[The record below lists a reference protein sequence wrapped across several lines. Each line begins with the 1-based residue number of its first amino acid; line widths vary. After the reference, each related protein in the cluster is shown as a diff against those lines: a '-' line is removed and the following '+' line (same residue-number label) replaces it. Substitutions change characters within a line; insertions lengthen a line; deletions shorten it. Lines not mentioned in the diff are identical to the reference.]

1 MSEGI
6 ATPINNK
13 IDYFVSDLHL
23 GASYFMDPR
32 EHEKRVCEW
41 LRSIAPTAGRL
52 FLLGD
57 VLDYWFE
64 YRYVVP
70 RGFVRF
76 FGALAELADS
86 GVEITWVIG
95 NHDIWIFDYLPSE
108 LGIKVVDGVLDTM
121 IGGRRFVM
129 AHGDGIGRIPAKE
142 RLMRAVFRNRLCQR
156 LFAAVH
162 PRWTVG
168 IAYAWS
174 AHNRR
179 KHHTG
184 PTAMPLPVGPLE
196 QWVEA
201 RQGADRSLHPVDFY
215 VFGHYHTVVDR
226 VVSGAR
232 LIVLGD
238 WITNMSFGTFDGRE
252 FKIHRVESA
261 EKW

>member
-1 MSEGI
+1 MPDL
-6 ATPINNK
+6 TPVEK

-41 LRSIAPTAGRL
+41 LRSIVPTARRL

-57 VLDYWFE
+57 ILDYWFE
-64 YRYVVP
+64 YKYVIP

-76 FGALAELADS
+76 FGTLAELSDS
-86 GVEITWVIG
+86 GVEVTWIIG

-108 LGIKVVDGVLDTM
+108 LGIKVVDGVLDTTLD
-121 IGGRRFVM
+121 GHRFIM
-129 AHGDGIGRIPAKE
+129 AHGDGLGPIPTKE
-142 RLMRAVFRNRLCQR
+142 RLMRAIFRNRICQR
-156 LFAAVH
+156 LFASVH

-168 IAYAWS
+168 VAYGWS

-184 PTAMPLPVGPLE
+184 PTARQLPIGPLE
-196 QWVEA
+196 KWVDTHIGSTDKSA
-201 RQGADRSLHPVDFY
+201 HPVDFY
-215 VFGHYHTVVDR
+215 VFGHYHTMVNKLIGN
-226 VVSGAR
+226 SH

-238 WITNMSFGTFDGRE
+238 WITNMSFGTFDGQKFRL
-252 FKIHRVESA
+252 HRVKGS